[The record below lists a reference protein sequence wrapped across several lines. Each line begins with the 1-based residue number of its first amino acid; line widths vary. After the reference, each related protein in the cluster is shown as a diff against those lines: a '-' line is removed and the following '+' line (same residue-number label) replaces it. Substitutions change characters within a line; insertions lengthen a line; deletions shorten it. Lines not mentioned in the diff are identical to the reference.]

1 MTSAPIS
8 SPAAG
13 RPLPHRVVLNARRMP
28 SYAHGSRSPMW
39 WGTVGFAAAEAMG
52 FAMAIGAYFYLVF
65 VNGNWPLSARPPDL
79 LWSSLHT
86 TVILISVWPNHL
98 AKKNGERED
107 LGRARRDLVI
117 MCLIGLVLLGL
128 RALEFGTLH
137 VRWDQNA
144 YGSMVWLL
152 LGLHT
157 AHLLTDVIDTII
169 LTVLMFTRH
178 GRGKRFSDVG
188 DNAFYWY
195 FVVLSWLPIYVIL
208 YWFPRWW

>member
-1 MTSAPIS
+1 MTSGSFSTQGGA
-8 SPAAG
+8 
-13 RPLPHRVVLNARRMP
+13 RPLPHRVVLNARHMP
-28 SYAHGSRSPMW
+28 TYAHGSRSPMW

-65 VNGNWPLSARPPDL
+65 VNGTWPLSAAPPDL
-79 LWSSLHT
+79 FWSSLHT
-86 TVILISVWPNHL
+86 FVILISVWPNQL

-107 LGRARRDLVI
+107 LGRVRRDLVI
-117 MCLIGLVLLGL
+117 MTLIGVVLLGL
-128 RALEFGTLH
+128 RVLEFGTLH

-144 YGSMVWLL
+144 YGSIVWLL

-169 LTVLMFTRH
+169 LAVLMFTRH

-195 FVVLSWLPIYVIL
+195 FVVLSWLPLYVII